1 MNGRASKTLDLDML
15 RKNCFRFCTK
25 EELSTMYD
33 LCTSTNGRR
42 RTHKKLE
49 KEERTVHDILK
60 YCCVA
65 GD

>member
-1 MNGRASKTLDLDML
+1 
-15 RKNCFRFCTK
+15 
-25 EELSTMYD
+25 MYD
-33 LCTSTNGRR
+33 LCTSTNGKR

-65 GD
+65 GDWKSSATLHGDWSKNTDKSVKLKI